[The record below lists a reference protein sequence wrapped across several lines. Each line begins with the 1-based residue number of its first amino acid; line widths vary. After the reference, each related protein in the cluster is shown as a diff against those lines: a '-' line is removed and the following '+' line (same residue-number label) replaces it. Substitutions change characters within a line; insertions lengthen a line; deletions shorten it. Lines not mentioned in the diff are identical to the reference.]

1 MKLGRGFADEI
12 IKQKDLF
19 HRADREKLQGARNWQ
34 DGLLDFAFYDKT
46 LFGVSARV
54 LLLRIAIFLVLLI
67 YIGRL
72 FWLQVIEGR
81 RLLVLAEENRVF
93 VRYMSPKRGAIIS
106 SDGEV
111 LAGNKPGYRVSLLF
125 PAVLPDKME
134 EEISYLSVL
143 LGMSEAEVSSVF
155 DQAASTPFSTVTV
168 KNNISHT
175 QQISLASR
183 LSDLPGIIIEGS
195 LIREY
200 SGGEKNS
207 SFLGFTGKLSLEEF
221 RDMQYYRYR
230 ADDLVGKDGLEKQY
244 EEVLRGES
252 DEKLLE
258 VDALGNEVRVLKET
272 EGEKGKD
279 LVVSVR
285 SDWQR
290 EVHHFLQEGIEQYS
304 ATGGGVILQEVQTGR
319 ILSIV
324 SLPSYDNQLFAG
336 GISERDFQA
345 LLGSTEQPLF
355 NRSIAG
361 VYPPG
366 SVVKPAVAAAALKE
380 GIINETTKLSDFP
393 QIIKIGGWEFP
404 DWTIAWNRGA
414 HGIIDV
420 KEALAY
426 SCDTFFYKIG
436 GGFDGSCD
444 GFANGCYSRGLGV
457 EKIASV
463 FRLVGFGQATGIDLP
478 GEGEGLVPD
487 QEWKMRVRG
496 EPWFLGNTYH
506 LSIGQGDLLATPVQ
520 IVNYVS
526 AIANG
531 GRLMRPVLGLQIKG
545 ARGEVQSLISPEVIK
560 EAII

>member
-1 MKLGRGFADEI
+1 M
-12 IKQKDLF
+12 
-19 HRADREKLQGARNWQ
+19 
-34 DGLLDFAFYDKT
+34 
-46 LFGVSARV
+46 
-54 LLLRIAIFLVLLI
+54 
-67 YIGRL
+67 
-72 FWLQVIEGR
+72 
-81 RLLVLAEENRVF
+81 
-93 VRYMSPKRGAIIS
+93 
-106 SDGEV
+106 
-111 LAGNKPGYRVSLLF
+111 
-125 PAVLPDKME
+125 
-134 EEISYLSVL
+134 
-143 LGMSEAEVSSVF
+143 
-155 DQAASTPFSTVTV
+155 
-168 KNNISHT
+168 
-175 QQISLASR
+175 
-183 LSDLPGIIIEGS
+183 
-195 LIREY
+195 
-200 SGGEKNS
+200 
-207 SFLGFTGKLSLEEF
+207 
-221 RDMQYYRYR
+221 
-230 ADDLVGKDGLEKQY
+230 
-244 EEVLRGES
+244 RGES

-290 EVHHFLQEGIEQYS
+290 EVHHFLQEGIKQYS
-304 ATGGGVILQEVQTGR
+304 ATGGVVILQEVQTGR

-393 QIIKIGGWEFP
+393 QIIKIGVWEFP

-506 LSIGQGDLLATPVQ
+506 LSIGQGDLLTTPVQ

-560 EAII
+560 EAIIQPDILSTLGEGMRLAVSHGIISPLREAGVEVAAKTGTAEFGTKNANGEYETHAWVTGFFPFDDPKISFVVLLESGGKSNNAAQVARDLIDWIVGRGQI